1 MEKEFK
7 KEWLDVEIL
16 DGFQTELLAFTY
28 RKKRAPSVQE
38 MRWLRMLHKMRSIAR
53 PREVVAMAAAKDGF
67 NESIERAA
75 SDTQVFS
82 FATAGNAY
90 RVTIEVTKIPDELP
104 EVAIKMADHEGNGVP
119 HGRVI
124 FPGTDISIETDES
137 GWQVIPYEDYDR
149 YVQSVMRLQCSISSS
164 EPIDLNME

>member
-53 PREVVAMAAAKDGF
+53 PREVVAMAAAKEGF

-82 FATAGNAY
+82 FSTMGNAY
-90 RVTIEVTKIPDELP
+90 RVTIEVTAIPNEQP
-104 EVAIKMADHEGNGVP
+104 EVAIKMEDREGNGVP
-119 HGRVI
+119 HGHVI
-124 FPGTDISIETDES
+124 FPGTDICIETDES
-137 GWQVIPYEDYDR
+137 GWQVVPYADYEK
-149 YVQSVMRLQCSISSS
+149 YIQSVMRLQCSTSTS
-164 EPIDLNME
+164 EPMDLTME